1 MSFIDSFMQMAVLF
15 LLVIVG
21 FLCNR
26 CKLMDEQFDRRLAAL
41 IINLTAPF
49 IILASVMGD
58 TLPKRE
64 DILPVLIAGTL
75 ALLFMVIVS
84 FPVTKLLR
92 LSPEE
97 SGVYK
102 FMYVFGNINFIG
114 FPVVGSLFGTE
125 AIFYASVLTIPFNIL
140 VFALGVLFITQ
151 GKSTTR
157 FNWRILFSPCLS
169 ATYLSIIIVF
179 FQIKVPHPIAQCSS
193 LIGSITIPG
202 SLLIIG
208 STLAGIPVKSMF
220 GSPKI
225 YMMCLIKLLIVP
237 AIIYAI
243 FLISPI
249 DRKYADVLVVLCA
262 MPVASYGTMLCLK
275 HGIETKTMAQ
285 GTFMTTL
292 LSVFTIPLLA
302 VML

>member
-1 MSFIDSFMQMAVLF
+1 MSFVDSFVQMMVLF

-21 FLCNR
+21 YICNR

-41 IINLTAPF
+41 IINVTAPF
-49 IILASVMGD
+49 IILSSVMGD

-75 ALLFMVIVS
+75 SLLLMSLIT
-84 FPVTKLLR
+84 FPITKLMR
-92 LSPEE
+92 LTPDD

-102 FMYVFGNINFIG
+102 FMFVFGNINFIG

-140 VFALGVLFITQ
+140 VFLLGVLFITQ
-151 GKSTTR
+151 GKSTAK
-157 FNWRILFSPCLS
+157 FNWRMFFSPCLS
-169 ATYLSIIIVF
+169 ATYISILLVF
-179 FQIKVPHPIAQCSS
+179 FQVKVPYAIAQSCT
-193 LIGSITIPG
+193 LVGSITIPG

-208 STLAGIPVKSMF
+208 SSLAAIPLASMF
-220 GSPKI
+220 GSVKI
-225 YMMCLIKLLIVP
+225 YIMCLIKLLIVP
-237 AIIYAI
+237 AGLYGL

-249 DRKYADVLVVLCA
+249 DKKYADVLVILCA

-275 HGIETKTMAQ
+275 YGLNTKTIAQ
-285 GTFMTTL
+285 GTFMSTF
-292 LSVFTIPLLA
+292 LSVFSIPLLSI
-302 VML
+302 LL